1 MSLRILLIDENDQA
15 RVPLATRL
23 SHHPDLVIVAQI
35 GDAEQGLRLVEELRP
50 DVTLVEVKMR
60 EADGI
65 VVCGAISAM
74 GRRVMVLT
82 SYLDPD
88 ERKRAIQAGASGYLL
103 KEIGTDALARQLR
116 GLPADD
122 GQTSDGPGAAV

>member
-1 MSLRILLIDENDQA
+1 M
-15 RVPLATRL
+15 
-23 SHHPDLVIVAQI
+23 
-35 GDAEQGLRLVEELRP
+35 GGAEQGVRRGEALRP
-50 DVTLVEVKMR
+50 DVSLVEVRMR

-65 VVCGAISAM
+65 AVCGAISAM